1 MTLSRRQIIRIAGGM
16 SFLWSARYPA
26 RAQAYPSR
34 PIRWVVPYPAG
45 GPADILARL
54 VGQPLSESLGV
65 PVVVEN
71 RAGASGNVGTE
82 DVVRAPTDGYTLL
95 LITAANAVNVSLF
108 PSLNFNFVHD
118 IAPVVGLIRTPLVM
132 EVNPRFPA
140 KTVAEFI
147 AFAKANPGKLNM
159 ASSGLGTPQHVSGE
173 LFKMM
178 AGVEMTHVPFRGVA
192 PALTALMGNQVQVMF
207 DTTPGSIAHIKA
219 GNLRPL
225 AVTTSERA
233 PALPDVP
240 TIGETLPGYEASG
253 WYGVGTPREVPVE
266 IVSKL
271 NQQINGILSD
281 PKIKDKLGDLGAE
294 VNGGSS
300 GEFKNLIEAE
310 TEKWRRVV
318 QFAGLKPE

>member
-1 MTLSRRQIIRIAGGM
+1 MALSRRRIIQIAGGM
-16 SFLWSARYPA
+16 SFLWSARYSA
-26 RAQAYPSR
+26 TAQAYPSR
-34 PIRWVVPYPAG
+34 PIHWVVPYPPG

-54 VGQPLSESLGV
+54 IGQPLSESVGV
-65 PVVVEN
+65 PVVVDN
-71 RAGASGNVGTE
+71 RAGASGNLGTE
-82 DVVRAPTDGYTLL
+82 AVVHASPDGYTLL
-95 LITAANAVNVSLF
+95 LVTAANAVNVSLF
-108 PSLNFNFVHD
+108 PSLNFNFVRD
-118 IAPVVGLIRTPLVM
+118 IAPVIGLIRTPLVM
-132 EVNPRFPA
+132 EVNPTFPA

-219 GNLRPL
+219 GSLRPL

-233 PALPDVP
+233 PALPNVP
-240 TIGETLPGYEASG
+240 TISETLPGYEASG
-253 WYGVGTPREVPVE
+253 WYGVGTQREVPVE
-266 IVSKL
+266 IVDKL
-271 NQQINGILSD
+271 NNQIGSILSEST
-281 PKIKDKLGDLGAE
+281 IQDKLSGLGA
-294 VNGGSS
+294 VAIGGSS
-300 GEFKNLIEAE
+300 GEFKTLIEAE
-310 TEKWRRVV
+310 TEEWRRVV

>member
-1 MTLSRRQIIRIAGGM
+1 MALSRRRIIQIAGGM
-16 SFLWSARYPA
+16 SFLWSARYSA
-26 RAQAYPSR
+26 TAQAYPSR
-34 PIRWVVPYPAG
+34 PIHWVVPYPPG

-54 VGQPLSESLGV
+54 IGQPLSESVGV
-65 PVVVEN
+65 PVVVDN
-71 RAGASGNVGTE
+71 RAGASGNLGTE
-82 DVVRAPTDGYTLL
+82 AVVHASPDGYTLL
-95 LITAANAVNVSLF
+95 LVTAANAVNASLF
-108 PSLNFNFVHD
+108 PSLNFNFVRD
-118 IAPVVGLIRTPLVM
+118 IAPVIGLIRTPLVM
-132 EVNPRFPA
+132 EVNPTFPA

-147 AFAKANPGKLNM
+147 AFAKANRGKLNM

-219 GNLRPL
+219 GSLRPL

-233 PALPDVP
+233 PALPNVP
-240 TIGETLPGYEASG
+240 TISETLPGYEASG
-253 WYGVGTPREVPVE
+253 WYGVGTQREVPVE
-266 IVSKL
+266 IVDKL
-271 NQQINGILSD
+271 NNQIRSILSE
-281 PKIKDKLGDLGAE
+281 PTIQDKLSGLGAAAI
-294 VNGGSS
+294 GGSS
-300 GEFKNLIEAE
+300 GEFRTLIETE

>member
-1 MTLSRRQIIRIAGGM
+1 
-16 SFLWSARYPA
+16 
-26 RAQAYPSR
+26 
-34 PIRWVVPYPAG
+34 VG
-45 GPADILARL
+45 GP
-54 VGQPLSESLGV
+54 VF
-65 PVVVEN
+65 VEN
-71 RAGASGNVGTE
+71 RPGASGNLGTE
-82 DVVRAPTDGYTLL
+82 DVVRAPPDGSTLL
-95 LITAANAVNVSLF
+95 LVTAANAVNVSLF
-108 PSLNFNFVHD
+108 PSLKFNFVRD

-132 EVNPRFPA
+132 EVNPTFPA

-207 DTTPGSIAHIKA
+207 DTTPGSIAYIKA
-219 GNLRPL
+219 ANLRPL

-233 PALPDVP
+233 PALPNLP

-253 WYGVGTPREVPVE
+253 WYGVGTQREVPVE
-266 IVSKL
+266 IVGKL
-271 NQQINGILSD
+271 NQLINRILSD
-281 PKIKDKLGDLGAE
+281 PKIKSKLSELGA
-294 VNGGSS
+294 VVVGGSS
-300 GEFKNLIEAE
+300 EEFKNLIARE

>member
-1 MTLSRRQIIRIAGGM
+1 MQLSRRK
-16 SFLWSARYPA
+16 FLQRTA
-26 RAQAYPSR
+26 RAAALPVLPCIASAQTYPSH
-34 PIRWVVPYPAG
+34 PIRWVVPYPPG

-54 VGQPLSESLGV
+54 IGQPLSESVGV
-65 PVVVEN
+65 PVFIEN
-71 RAGASGNVGTE
+71 RPGASGNLGTE
-82 DVVRAPTDGYTLL
+82 DVVRAPPDGSTLL
-95 LITAANAVNVSLF
+95 LVTAANAVNVSLF
-108 PSLNFNFVHD
+108 PSLKFNFVRD

-132 EVNPRFPA
+132 EVNPTFPA

-207 DTTPGSIAHIKA
+207 DTTPGSIAYIKA

-233 PALPDVP
+233 PVLPNLP
-240 TIGETLPGYEASG
+240 TISATLPGYEASG
-253 WYGVGTPREVPVE
+253 WYGVGTQREVPAE
-266 IVSKL
+266 IVGKL
-271 NQQINGILSD
+271 NQQINRILSD
-281 PKIKDKLGDLGAE
+281 PKIKGKLGELGA
-294 VNGGSS
+294 VVVGGSS
-300 GEFKNLIEAE
+300 EEFKNLIAGE
-310 TEKWRRVV
+310 TEKWRKVV

>member
-1 MTLSRRQIIRIAGGM
+1 
-16 SFLWSARYPA
+16 
-26 RAQAYPSR
+26 
-34 PIRWVVPYPAG
+34 
-45 GPADILARL
+45 
-54 VGQPLSESLGV
+54 V

-71 RAGASGNVGTE
+71 RPGASGNLGTE
-82 DVVRAPTDGYTLL
+82 DVVRAPPDGYTLL
-95 LITAANAVNVSLF
+95 LVTAANAVNVSLF
-108 PSLNFNFVHD
+108 PSLNFNFVQD

-132 EVNPRFPA
+132 EVSPTFPA

-178 AGVEMTHVPFRGVA
+178 AGVEMTHVPFHGVA

-225 AVTTSERA
+225 GVTTSERA
-233 PALPDVP
+233 LALPDVP
-240 TIGETLPGYEASG
+240 TISETLPGYEASG
-253 WYGVGTPREVPVE
+253 WYGVGTQREVPAG
-266 IVSKL
+266 IVGKL

-281 PKIKDKLGDLGAE
+281 PKIKDKLSDLGAE
-294 VNGGSS
+294 VMGGSS

-310 TEKWRRVV
+310 TEKWRKVV
-318 QFAGLKPE
+318 KFAGIKLK